1 MRRAWK
7 SGSALYLRLV
17 LFAAAFS
24 LLPTAASANWT
35 ATGRFMYVDRDYDQT
50 GFTGS
55 QPNLPIRYADVQ
67 IVDAN
72 SKAQLAKGP
81 TDANGN
87 FSIAVVDSKKRNV
100 YARVVAQSTATSD
113 LFIAVQ
119 TTDTTKSP
127 IYYAVVSSTVS
138 NHSATANQDFGT
150 NVAQI
155 GSGGEAFDI
164 FDQMV
169 RGADYIKFLTGSR
182 PGSSKNLKAAWS
194 TTRGNTNSY
203 YDNSIRTLELRDT
216 AGYDDTPI
224 IHEMGHYFVFQY
236 SASDNPGGSHTFS
249 DCVVDIRLAWEEG
262 VASYWGNSALRYAAL
277 PHCNIYTRTDGGSG
291 PGHLVRYADLETDTQ
306 YGCTGDASEVNVF
319 TVLWDINDSASTTD
333 TTPGVDDGQDLLAL
347 DDSQVW
353 EVMRDYMPT
362 ASNKSA
368 EDFWDGWFKAPIS
381 NGFKTEMLNIWRYV
395 SIDFSEDG
403 FEANTSAATAK
414 TILVGAGPVSNTFF
428 SG

>member
-224 IHEMGHYFVFQY
+224 IHEMGH
-236 SASDNPGGSHTFS
+236 
-249 DCVVDIRLAWEEG
+249 
-262 VASYWGNSALRYAAL
+262 
-277 PHCNIYTRTDGGSG
+277 
-291 PGHLVRYADLETDTQ
+291 
-306 YGCTGDASEVNVF
+306 
-319 TVLWDINDSASTTD
+319 
-333 TTPGVDDGQDLLAL
+333 
-347 DDSQVW
+347 
-353 EVMRDYMPT
+353 
-362 ASNKSA
+362 
-368 EDFWDGWFKAPIS
+368 
-381 NGFKTEMLNIWRYV
+381 
-395 SIDFSEDG
+395 
-403 FEANTSAATAK
+403 
-414 TILVGAGPVSNTFF
+414 
-428 SG
+428 